1 MRGGGHVLNYLLNI
15 HLVREKKMGKSKL
28 TLVMSLKAQVNY
40 QFFDYR
46 PVIIFIVAISL
57 NAEIALLV
65 NGVKFIEY
73 ISPI

>member
-1 MRGGGHVLNYLLNI
+1 
-15 HLVREKKMGKSKL
+15 MGKSKL

-40 QFFDYR
+40 QFLDYR

-57 NAEIALLV
+57 NAEIAILV